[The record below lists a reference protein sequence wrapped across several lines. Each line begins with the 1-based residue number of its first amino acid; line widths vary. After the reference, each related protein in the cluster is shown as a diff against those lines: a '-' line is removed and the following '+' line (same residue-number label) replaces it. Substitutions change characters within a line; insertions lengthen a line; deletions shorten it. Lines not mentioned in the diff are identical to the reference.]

1 MEHPMRTL
9 LLAGL
14 ILAATPALAEQN
26 FGTAKPNPVQPF
38 TVTPVTTFDYPWAIA
53 FLPDGRMLVTEK
65 PGKLYLVSQSGTKQ
79 QITGVPKVRYDSDQ
93 EGLLD
98 VVLSPHF
105 ATDHKIYLTYSE
117 PGSDGSGLAL
127 ARATLAGNALT
138 DCHVIWRQIPFGKG
152 GQDGGIVTFDPSGQ
166 YLFLSVGERQRFTPA
181 QDPNQATGKIL
192 RLTLDGKPAP
202 GNPMAGK
209 IGADTV
215 IVTDPPKDTVA
226 AKTAPGRKMK
236 LPGPNLTPAET
247 WSTGHRNPY
256 GLAFDAK
263 GTLWEVEMGP
273 RGGDELNII
282 KPGKNYGWPVVS
294 NGINY
299 DGVPIPRHDT
309 HPEFE
314 KPVVYWTPVI
324 APAGFAFYYKGLFPQ
339 WKGSAFIGGLASEAL
354 IRIAFDGPNGA
365 REAERWDMGHRIRD
379 VAVAPDGA
387 LWLIEDEEG
396 GRLLKL
402 TPKK

>member
-1 MEHPMRTL
+1 MRPTS
-9 LLAGL
+9 LAVAL
-14 ILAATPALAEQN
+14 LAATLTTLPASAEQN
-26 FGTAKPNPVQPF
+26 FGNAKANPVQPF
-38 TVTPVTTFDYPWAIA
+38 TVTPVATFDTPWAIA
-53 FLPDGRMLVTEK
+53 FLPDGHMLVTEK
-65 PGKLYLVSQSGTKQ
+65 PGKMYLVSQAGSKQ
-79 QITGVPKVRYDSDQ
+79 LINGVPKVYFEGQ

-98 VVLSPHF
+98 VAVSPHF
-105 ATDHKIYLTYSE
+105 ASDRMVYITYSE
-117 PGSDGSGLAL
+117 QGSDGSGLAL
-127 ARATLAGNALT
+127 ARGKLIGTSLAGLQ
-138 DCHVIWRQIPFGKG
+138 VIWRQIPYGKG

-166 YLFLSVGERQRFTPA
+166 YLFLSVGERMRFTPA

-202 GNPMAGK
+202 GNPWAGK
-209 IGADTV
+209 TGASTV
-215 IVTDPPKDTVA
+215 TVVDPPKDTVA
-226 AKTAPGRKMK
+226 AKAAKGRVVKWPGVNR
-236 LPGPNLTPAET
+236 TPAET
-247 WSTGHRNPY
+247 WSTGHRNQY

-263 GTLWEVEMGP
+263 GQLWEVEMGP
-273 RGGDELNII
+273 KGGDELNLI

-299 DGVPIPRHDT
+299 DGVPIPKHDT

-324 APAGFAFYYKGLFPQ
+324 APAGLAFHDGKMFPQ
-339 WKGSAFIGGLASEAL
+339 WKGSAFIGGLVSEAL
-354 IRIAFDGPNGA
+354 IRISFGGPNGA

-379 VAVAPDGA
+379 VVEGPDGA
-387 LWLIEDEEG
+387 LWLIEDEDQ